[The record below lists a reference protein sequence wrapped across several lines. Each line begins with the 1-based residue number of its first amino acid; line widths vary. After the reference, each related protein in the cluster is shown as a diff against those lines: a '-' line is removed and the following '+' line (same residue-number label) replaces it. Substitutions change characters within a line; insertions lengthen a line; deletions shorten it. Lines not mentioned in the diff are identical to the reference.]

1 MVNQDSVEHNPANE
15 HSANQE
21 THDPAAM
28 PPLILITGMSG
39 AGRRATSAALEELG
53 WYVAENLPPELIVRM
68 AEMSFEDDSP
78 IERLAIVTDVRSRD
92 FAGSLSDVLDKLNA
106 SGRRPIVLFLDA
118 TNIELI
124 KRYDTVRRTHPLQ
137 GDGTV
142 QTGIDRERAL
152 LQSIRTRADIVL
164 DTTNTSVHD
173 LRRMLEQ
180 YFSNMNQQSV
190 RVNIQSFGF
199 KHGAPND
206 VDVLLDA
213 RFLPN
218 PHWEEDLR
226 EFSGLDPKVSN
237 FVLTQPG
244 AGDFLDSAQSMLT
257 SMLPGYQREGKKYV
271 SFAVGCTGGRHRSVA
286 VAEEMARRLKDIGVD
301 VRVLHRDVER

>member
-1 MVNQDSVEHNPANE
+1 
-15 HSANQE
+15 
-21 THDPAAM
+21 M

-68 AEMSFEDDSP
+68 AELSFSEDSP

-92 FAGSLSDVLDKLNA
+92 FAGSLTDVLDKLNA

-118 TNIELI
+118 TNTELI

-137 GDGTV
+137 GDGTI
-142 QTGIDRERAL
+142 QQGLDKERAL
-152 LQSIRTRADIVL
+152 LSSIRERADVVL

-173 LRRMLEQ
+173 LRRVLEQ
-180 YFSNMNQQSV
+180 HFSSISQQQV

-199 KHGAPND
+199 KYGAPND

-218 PHWEEDLR
+218 PHWEDELR
-226 EFSGLDPKVSN
+226 PYSGLDEQVSD
-237 FVLTQPG
+237 FVLRQQG
-244 AGDFLDSAQSMLT
+244 AESYLNSVQDMVQA
-257 SMLPGYQREGKKYV
+257 MLPGYQREGKKYV
-271 SFAVGCTGGRHRSVA
+271 SVAVGCTGGRHRSVA
-286 VAEEMARRLKDIGVD
+286 VTEELTRRLEAAGVD
-301 VRVLHRDVER
+301 VRTMHRDVER

>member
-1 MVNQDSVEHNPANE
+1 MEISESTEPA
-15 HSANQE
+15 S
-21 THDPAAM
+21 M

-68 AEMSFEDDSP
+68 AELSFSEDSP

-92 FAGSLSDVLDKLNA
+92 FAGSLTDVLDKLNA

-118 TNIELI
+118 TNTELI

-137 GDGTV
+137 GEGTI
-142 QTGIDRERAL
+142 QQGLDKERAL
-152 LQSIRTRADIVL
+152 LSSIRERADVVL

-173 LRRMLEQ
+173 LRRVLEQ
-180 YFSNMNQQSV
+180 HFSSISQQQV

-199 KHGAPND
+199 KYGAPND

-218 PHWEEDLR
+218 PHWEDELR
-226 EFSGLDPKVSN
+226 PYSGLDEQVSD
-237 FVLTQPG
+237 FVLRQQG
-244 AGDFLDSAQSMLT
+244 AESYLNSVQDMVQA
-257 SMLPGYQREGKKYV
+257 MLPGYQREGKKYV
-271 SFAVGCTGGRHRSVA
+271 SVAVGCTGGRHRSVA
-286 VAEEMARRLKDIGVD
+286 VTEELTRRLEAAGVD
-301 VRVLHRDVER
+301 VRTMHRDVER

>member
-1 MVNQDSVEHNPANE
+1 MVIRDTPDSA
-15 HSANQE
+15 S
-21 THDPAAM
+21 M

-68 AEMSFEDDSP
+68 AELSFKDDSP

-92 FAGSLSDVLDKLNA
+92 FAGSLSGVLDKLHE

-118 TNIELI
+118 TNTELI

-142 QTGIDRERAL
+142 QSGIDHEREL
-152 LQSIRTRADIVL
+152 LTSIRERADIVL
-164 DTTNTSVHD
+164 DTTNTNVHD
-173 LRRMLEQ
+173 LRRVLEQ
-180 YFSNMNQQSV
+180 YFSHMNQQSV

-199 KHGAPND
+199 KHGAPSD

-218 PHWEEDLR
+218 PHWEAELR
-226 EFSGLDPKVSN
+226 EFSGMDPRVSE
-237 FVLTQPG
+237 FVLNQDG
-244 AGDFLDSAQSMLT
+244 AQEFLNSAESMLY

-271 SFAVGCTGGRHRSVA
+271 SFAIGCTGGRHRSVA
-286 VAEEMARRLKDIGVD
+286 VVEEMARRLSASNVD
-301 VRVLHRDVER
+301 VRILHRDVER

>member
-1 MVNQDSVEHNPANE
+1 
-15 HSANQE
+15 
-21 THDPAAM
+21 M

-68 AEMSFEDDSP
+68 AELSFSEDSP

-92 FAGSLSDVLDKLNA
+92 FAGSLTDVLHKLNA

-118 TNIELI
+118 TNTELI

-137 GDGTV
+137 GEGTI
-142 QTGIDRERAL
+142 QQGLDKERAL
-152 LQSIRTRADIVL
+152 LSSIRERADVVL

-173 LRRMLEQ
+173 LRRVLEQ
-180 YFSNMNQQSV
+180 HFSSISQQQV

-199 KHGAPND
+199 KYGAPND

-218 PHWEEDLR
+218 PHWEDELR
-226 EFSGLDPKVSN
+226 PYSGLDEQVSD
-237 FVLTQPG
+237 FVLRQQG
-244 AGDFLDSAQSMLT
+244 AESYLNSVQDMVQA
-257 SMLPGYQREGKKYV
+257 MLPGYQREGKKYV
-271 SFAVGCTGGRHRSVA
+271 SVAVGCTGGRHRSVA
-286 VAEEMARRLKDIGVD
+286 VTEELTRRLEAAGVD
-301 VRVLHRDVER
+301 VRTMHRDVER

>member
-118 TNIELI
+118 TNTELI

-137 GDGTV
+137 GEGTI
-142 QTGIDRERAL
+142 QQGLDKERAL
-152 LQSIRTRADIVL
+152 LSSIRERADVVL

-173 LRRMLEQ
+173 LRRVLEQ
-180 YFSNMNQQSV
+180 HFSSISQQQV

-199 KHGAPND
+199 KYGAPND

-218 PHWEEDLR
+218 PHWEDELR
-226 EFSGLDPKVSN
+226 PYSGLDEQVSD
-237 FVLTQPG
+237 FVLRQQG
-244 AGDFLDSAQSMLT
+244 AESYLNSVQDMVQA
-257 SMLPGYQREGKKYV
+257 MLPGYQREGKKYV
-271 SFAVGCTGGRHRSVA
+271 SVAVGCTGGRHRSVA
-286 VAEEMARRLKDIGVD
+286 VTEELTRRLEAAGVD
-301 VRVLHRDVER
+301 VRTMHRDVER

>member
-1 MVNQDSVEHNPANE
+1 MEISESTEPA
-15 HSANQE
+15 SI
-21 THDPAAM
+21 PPLI

-68 AEMSFEDDSP
+68 AELSFSEDSP

-92 FAGSLSDVLDKLNA
+92 FAGSLTDVLDKLNA

-118 TNIELI
+118 TNTELI

-137 GDGTV
+137 GEGTI
-142 QTGIDRERAL
+142 QQGLDKERAL
-152 LQSIRTRADIVL
+152 LSSIRERADVVL

-173 LRRMLEQ
+173 LRRVLEQ
-180 YFSNMNQQSV
+180 HFSSISQQQV

-199 KHGAPND
+199 KYGAPND

-218 PHWEEDLR
+218 PHWEDELR
-226 EFSGLDPKVSN
+226 PYSGLDEQVSD
-237 FVLTQPG
+237 FVLRQQG
-244 AGDFLDSAQSMLT
+244 AESYLNSVQDMVQA
-257 SMLPGYQREGKKYV
+257 MLPGYQREGKKYV
-271 SFAVGCTGGRHRSVA
+271 SVAVGCTGGRHRSVA
-286 VAEEMARRLKDIGVD
+286 VTEELTRRLEAAGVD
-301 VRVLHRDVER
+301 VRTMHRDVER

>member
-1 MVNQDSVEHNPANE
+1 
-15 HSANQE
+15 
-21 THDPAAM
+21 M

-68 AEMSFEDDSP
+68 AELSFSEDSP

-92 FAGSLSDVLDKLNA
+92 FAGSLTDVLDKLNA

-118 TNIELI
+118 TNTELI

-137 GDGTV
+137 GNGTI
-142 QTGIDRERAL
+142 QEGLDKERAL
-152 LQSIRTRADIVL
+152 LSSIRERADVVL

-173 LRRMLEQ
+173 LRRVLEQ
-180 YFSNMNQQSV
+180 HFSSISQQQV

-199 KHGAPND
+199 KYGAPND

-218 PHWEEDLR
+218 PHWEDELR
-226 EFSGLDPKVSN
+226 PYSGLDEQVSD
-237 FVLTQPG
+237 FVLRQQG
-244 AGDFLDSAQSMLT
+244 AESYLNSVQDMVQA
-257 SMLPGYQREGKKYV
+257 MLPGYQREGKKYV
-271 SFAVGCTGGRHRSVA
+271 SVAVGCTGGRHRSVA
-286 VAEEMARRLKDIGVD
+286 VTEELTRRLEAAGVD
-301 VRVLHRDVER
+301 VRTMHRDVER

>member
-1 MVNQDSVEHNPANE
+1 MEISESTEPA
-15 HSANQE
+15 SI
-21 THDPAAM
+21 

-68 AEMSFEDDSP
+68 AELSFSEDSP

-92 FAGSLSDVLDKLNA
+92 FAGSLTDVLDKLNA

-118 TNIELI
+118 TNTELI

-137 GDGTV
+137 GEGTI
-142 QTGIDRERAL
+142 QQGLDKERAL
-152 LQSIRTRADIVL
+152 LSSIRERADVVL

-173 LRRMLEQ
+173 LRRVLEQ
-180 YFSNMNQQSV
+180 HFSSISQQQV

-199 KHGAPND
+199 KYGAPND

-218 PHWEEDLR
+218 PHWEDELR
-226 EFSGLDPKVSN
+226 PYSGLDEQVSD
-237 FVLTQPG
+237 FVLRQQG
-244 AGDFLDSAQSMLT
+244 AESYLNSVQDMVQA
-257 SMLPGYQREGKKYV
+257 MLPGYQREGKKYV
-271 SFAVGCTGGRHRSVA
+271 SVAVGCTGGRHRSVA
-286 VAEEMARRLKDIGVD
+286 VTEELTRRLEAAGVD
-301 VRVLHRDVER
+301 VRTMHRDVER

>member
-1 MVNQDSVEHNPANE
+1 
-15 HSANQE
+15 
-21 THDPAAM
+21 M

-68 AEMSFEDDSP
+68 AELSFSEDSP

-92 FAGSLSDVLDKLNA
+92 FAGSLTDVLDKLNA

-118 TNIELI
+118 TNTELI

-137 GDGTV
+137 GEGTI
-142 QTGIDRERAL
+142 QQGLDKERAL
-152 LQSIRTRADIVL
+152 LSSIRERADVVL

-173 LRRMLEQ
+173 LRRVLEQ
-180 YFSNMNQQSV
+180 HFSSISQQQV

-199 KHGAPND
+199 KYGAPND

-218 PHWEEDLR
+218 PHWEDELR
-226 EFSGLDPKVSN
+226 PYSGLDEQVSD
-237 FVLTQPG
+237 FVLRQQG
-244 AGDFLDSAQSMLT
+244 AESYLNSVQDMVQA
-257 SMLPGYQREGKKYV
+257 MLPGYQREGKKYV
-271 SFAVGCTGGRHRSVA
+271 SVAVGCTGGRHRSVA
-286 VAEEMARRLKDIGVD
+286 VTEELTRRLEAAGVD
-301 VRVLHRDVER
+301 VRTMHRDVER